1 MSKDH
6 HHSGPSQEDRAILA
20 LLAEELL
27 SARVQLENLADT
39 LCADQAVVTRHMSA
53 LQTLDSVGQRQA
65 VIAQIISA
73 NDITSTA
80 RAVSLEAIARRLSG
94 SAA

>member
-6 HHSGPSQEDRAILA
+6 HRGDPSHEDRAILA

-27 SARVQLENLADT
+27 SARAQLENLADT
-39 LCADQAVVTRHMSA
+39 LCADETVVTRHMSA
-53 LQTLDSVGQRQA
+53 LQTLDSVSQRQA
-65 VIAQIISA
+65 AIAQIISA
-73 NDITSTA
+73 NDITATA